1 MKYKFEQLSSD
12 NYKLTYQDKSFEFKS
27 DVNST
32 KEMQG
37 LIAKARNKMIID
49 LAKENTSIKD
59 LTIEKKI
66 NGKTYYDNSNVIE
79 MEKSYQEEIM
89 LEYFD
94 KKCIQIFKMP
104 IQDLMTDIGLE
115 TQEEGKQF
123 GIEFIQCLTGKK
135 INTEDFTMAQ

>member
-59 LTIEKKI
+59 LTIEKKV

-115 TQEEGKQF
+115 TTEEGKQF
-123 GIEFIQCLTGKK
+123 GIELIQCLTGKK
-135 INTEDFTMAQ
+135 LSQEAFMKAQ